1 MFENTRWSNPNY
13 QPNFDYGQRVQAAR
27 EGMWGANA
35 AIEGLNLIG
44 KGVEAYAQ
52 RKRVDD
58 ILKRMYGNNGNSI
71 WEKQNSVWEQPI
83 YPTEQDSSTPIVVA
97 GGGGS
102 VTEAGNPLL
111 AALTQKEYD
120 EIVKKYLQQTSGMN
134 EYPLMNFDYGVG

>member
-35 AIEGLNLIG
+35 AVEGLNLIG

-58 ILKRMYGNNGNSI
+58 ILKQLYTKSYEHPNS
-71 WEKQNSVWEQPI
+71 EVMLGSE
-83 YPTEQDSSTPIVVA
+83 PIVVA

-111 AALTQKEYD
+111 SALTQKEYD
-120 EIVKKYLQQTSGMN
+120 EIVKKYLQQTNGMN
-134 EYPLMNFDYGVG
+134 ESPLMNFDYGVG

>member
-58 ILKRMYGNNGNSI
+58 ILKRMY
-71 WEKQNSVWEQPI
+71 EKSYTNPQTDPNKYFGV
-83 YPTEQDSSTPIVVA
+83 DSGEPVVIA

-111 AALTQKEYD
+111 SALTQKEYD

>member
-35 AIEGLNLIG
+35 AVEGLNLIG

-58 ILKRMYGNNGNSI
+58 ILKRMYNGNS
-71 WEKQNSVWEQPI
+71 NSVWEQPI
-83 YPTEQDSSTPIVVA
+83 YPTEQKYSAPIVVA

-111 AALTQKEYD
+111 AALTQICSRQAE
-120 EIVKKYLQQTSGMN
+120 
-134 EYPLMNFDYGVG
+134 

>member
-27 EGMWGANA
+27 EGMWGANTA
-35 AIEGLNLIG
+35 VEGLNLLG
-44 KGVEAYAQ
+44 KGIEAYAQ

-58 ILKRMYGNNGNSI
+58 ILKKLYGDNT
-71 WEKQNSVWEQPI
+71 NSVWEHAI
-83 YPTEQDSSTPIVVA
+83 YPTEQNGSTPIMVA

-102 VTEAGNPLL
+102 ATEVGNPLL

-120 EIVKKYLQQTSGMN
+120 EIVKKYLQQTNGMN
-134 EYPLMNFDYGVG
+134 EYQLMNFDYGVV

>member
-58 ILKRMYGNNGNSI
+58 ILKRMYDKSYTNPQTDPNKYFGVDSD
-71 WEKQNSVWEQPI
+71 EPVQN
-83 YPTEQDSSTPIVVA
+83 DLVVA

-134 EYPLMNFDYGVG
+134 EAPLMNFDYGVI

>member
-58 ILKRMYGNNGNSI
+58 ILKKMY
-71 WEKQNSVWEQPI
+71 E
-83 YPTEQDSSTPIVVA
+83 
-97 GGGGS
+97 
-102 VTEAGNPLL
+102 
-111 AALTQKEYD
+111 KEYTNPQTD
-120 EIVKKYLQQTSGMN
+120 PNKYFGVDSGKPASVPEPIAKPTSALLRAGESFTPSPVIPQTRLSS
-134 EYPLMNFDYGVG
+134 

>member
-13 QPNFDYGQRVQAAR
+13 QPNFDYGQRVKAAR

-35 AIEGLNLIG
+35 AVEGLNLLG

-58 ILKRMYGNNGNSI
+58 ILKKLYGNNT
-71 WEKQNSVWEQPI
+71 NSVWEQPI
-83 YPTEQDSSTPIVVA
+83 YPNEQNGSTPIMVA

-102 VTEAGNPLL
+102 ITEAVNPLL

-134 EYPLMNFDYGVG
+134 EAPLMNFDYGVV